1 MTSVLNVDT
10 IADKAGTG
18 PVALTKQFAA
28 RQWIKYG
35 TGHTIDDSFQVSSL
49 TDQQTG
55 VGRVTFTNAM
65 SNANYAFGNNSQ
77 AASTNTGKSIACA
90 NPTTALYDI
99 ETYESDSVA
108 DSNRVSA
115 VTFGDLA

>member
-1 MTSVLNVDT
+1 MTSQLNVDT

-18 PVALTKQFAA
+18 PVGLTKQFAA

-55 VGRVTFTNAM
+55 VGRVTFTNSM
-65 SNANYAFGNNSQ
+65 SNADYAFGNNSQ

-99 ETYESDSVA
+99 ETYENDSVA

>member
-1 MTSVLNVDT
+1 MSDLRVNTISASNGTS
-10 IADKAGTG
+10 
-18 PVALTKQFAA
+18 PVTLTKQFAA

-65 SNANYAFGNNSQ
+65 SNADYAFGNNSQ
-77 AASTNTGKSIACA
+77 ASATNTGKSIACA

-99 ETYESDSVA
+99 ETYESDSVF

-115 VTFGDLA
+115 VAFGDLA

>member
-18 PVALTKQFAA
+18 PVGLTKQFAA

-35 TGHTIDDSFQVSSL
+35 TDHVIDDSFQVSSL
-49 TDQQTG
+49 SDEATG
-55 VGRVTFTNAM
+55 RGRITFTNTM
-65 SNANYAFGNNSQ
+65 SNADYAFGNNSQ

-99 ETYESDSVA
+99 ETYESDSAA

-115 VTFGDLA
+115 VVFGDLA

>member
-1 MTSVLNVDT
+1 MSELRANTITHSNGTS
-10 IADKAGTG
+10 
-18 PVALTKQFAA
+18 PVTLTKQFAA

-35 TGHTIDDSFQVSSL
+35 TGHTINDSFQVSSL

-65 SNANYAFGNNSQ
+65 SNADYAFGNNSQ

-99 ETYESDSVA
+99 ETYESDAVA